1 MTLFLK
7 VLAILVGIASMF
19 GYGYFGVGP
28 TWKGATLDLNTSDKY
43 DMLSSICLIV
53 FIVDMIL
60 IGVFS

>member
-19 GYGYFGVGP
+19 GYGYFGIGP
-28 TWKGATLDLNTSDKY
+28 TLCGTTLNLNTSDKY

-60 IGVFS
+60 IGIFS